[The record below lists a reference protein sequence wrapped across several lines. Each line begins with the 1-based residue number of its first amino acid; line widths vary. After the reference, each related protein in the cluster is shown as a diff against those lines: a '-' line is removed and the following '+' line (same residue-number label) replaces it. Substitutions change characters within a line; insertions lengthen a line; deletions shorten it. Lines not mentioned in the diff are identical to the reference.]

1 MFNKI
6 DLVNSLLL
14 EKFERV
20 LASGATD
27 VAVLTKYVVY
37 LRDTHLVS
45 RTHFL
50 IIKVQHKV
58 RVDKQN
64 HCPIVNVFTRA
75 CAARHSLR
83 ESFES
88 RLVATMV
95 WYSKPGLLK
104 LWVATSNGV
113 A

>member
-1 MFNKI
+1 MFSKI

-14 EKFERV
+14 EKFGRV
-20 LASGATD
+20 LASRVTD

-50 IIKVQHKV
+50 IIIQHEV
-58 RVDKQN
+58 RVHKQN
-64 HCPIVNVFTRA
+64 HYPIVNAFTRA
-75 CAARHSLR
+75 CAPHHSSR

-88 RLVATMV
+88 RLVATSV
-95 WYSKPGLLK
+95 
-104 LWVATSNGV
+104 
-113 A
+113 